1 MLRCKSSI
9 CGMDFYQNM
18 KPDFSGKRLL
28 MVLLLIFIVTK
39 QSLLLRSMVLNT
51 VLLLEKQK
59 TNFARVFLKV
69 TGLKLSD
76 LQIAKLMKTLML
88 CVGILILW

>member
-1 MLRCKSSI
+1 MLRRKSSI
-9 CGMDFYQNM
+9 CGTDFYQNM
-18 KPDFSGKRLL
+18 KSDFSGKKLL
-28 MVLLLIFIVTK
+28 IILLLIFIVTK

-51 VLLLEKQK
+51 VLLLVKQK

-69 TGLKLSD
+69 MGLKLSD